1 MINKISY
8 KIIWIVIGFL
18 SQSNHLAAQEEELK
32 NQIYLNADD
41 LVPAVF
47 SSNSNDYNIGY
58 RRLISEN
65 KHLRFGLKYFFEED
79 NQLTVGVKPG
89 IDFSLKTS
97 SKKWK
102 FYYGIDLAFD
112 YSDSY
117 QAERKNYESSLIGFF
132 RIEFVLGK
140 HFAISTEPGLFFMLR
155 NIDDYDQSPV
165 DNSNEVFSSG
175 IKNLGVININFSF

>member
-1 MINKISY
+1 MINIISC
-8 KIIWIVIGFL
+8 KTICIVIGFL
-18 SQSNHLAAQEEELK
+18 SLSSHLVAQEEEPK

-41 LVPAVF
+41 LIPAVF
-47 SSNSNDYNIGY
+47 SSNSNDYNLGY

-79 NQLTVGVKPG
+79 SQLTLGIKPG
-89 IDFSLKTS
+89 VDFSLKTS

-102 FYYGIDLAFD
+102 FYYGVDLAFN

-117 QAERKNYESSLIGFF
+117 QAERKNYETTLIGFF
-132 RIEFVLGK
+132 RIEFIVGK
-140 HFAISTEPGLFFMLR
+140 HFSISTEPGLFLMLQ

-165 DNSNEVFSSG
+165 DNSNEILSSG
-175 IKNLGVININFSF
+175 IKNIGVINLNFSF